1 MQKNKEKDVKRYFF
15 EMLTLDHDRRKGFLR
30 PEISKTSVP
39 AIFDY
44 TWYHGLPLHFDKVVV
59 KRDIDRKIFVMVSI
73 HIAIQTFN
81 FKAKHLN

>member
-15 EMLTLDHDRRKGFLR
+15 EILTLDHDRRKGFLR

-44 TWYHGLPLHFDKVVV
+44 T
-59 KRDIDRKIFVMVSI
+59 
-73 HIAIQTFN
+73 
-81 FKAKHLN
+81 